1 MKLRQNYV
9 FTTNKKNAFIND
21 MLSIET
27 ELSEM
32 ALNIVVN

>member
-1 MKLRQNYV
+1 MYLPQI
-9 FTTNKKNAFIND
+9 KKNAFIND